1 MRTPS
6 CTLARD
12 SISYLEVGLLV
23 AGRGMWMV
31 STAPLFPVA
40 ANGSGKSSIV
50 CALCLGLGGTPKNME
65 RGKSLGEFVLQGR
78 PRAIIRIT
86 LQGRAAEH
94 GDVTVELTIKA
105 IKGPSAH
112 SWVVNGKPRS
122 DDDVRA
128 LLPVTVVHC
137 PA

>member
-1 MRTPS
+1 
-6 CTLARD
+6 
-12 SISYLEVGLLV
+12 
-23 AGRGMWMV
+23 
-31 STAPLFPVA
+31 
-40 ANGSGKSSIV
+40 
-50 CALCLGLGGTPKNME
+50 ME

-112 SWVVNGKPRS
+112 SWVVNGKSRS

-128 LLPVTVVHC
+128 LLLLSLLSLTARFDLTLTLAADQAPDVLLPHTDGQSRDVSPSGTYLRRLGIAWGCLCQPHSPLPLVLV
-137 PA
+137 PP